1 MQDQGLTRFG
11 LQRGLSSW
19 FADSRLSGSLYT
31 QPHWELGPQ
40 RMNLRGGGGDKIQSI
55 PAIYR
60 RMFGKK
66 PIVWRTQPFSLI
78 GECGGL

>member
-40 RMNLRGGGGDKIQSI
+40 RMNLRQGEGGQNSVYTSHLLED
-55 PAIYR
+55 
-60 RMFGKK
+60 
-66 PIVWRTQPFSLI
+66 VWEKAHCLVSTTVLTYW
-78 GECGGL
+78 